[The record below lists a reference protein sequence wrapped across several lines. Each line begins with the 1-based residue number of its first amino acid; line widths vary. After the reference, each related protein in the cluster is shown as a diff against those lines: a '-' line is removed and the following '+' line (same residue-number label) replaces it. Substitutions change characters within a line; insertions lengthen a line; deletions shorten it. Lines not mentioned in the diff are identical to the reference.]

1 MTLRTPAPGQSL
13 ALGPGPEFD
22 RIREIVQLLGGQG
35 AGLGDDCGLLP
46 VRNGL
51 LAVSTDVSQEDIHFR
66 LDWIQLVEVG
76 WRATAAAL
84 SDLAAEG
91 ADPVGVLCAVTM
103 PRAAA
108 ASELLEVMSGVGAA
122 AQSVG
127 APVVGGDLSSGPL
140 WSLAVT
146 VLGQTRQ
153 PVTRGG
159 ARPGDRLW
167 VSGMLGGARAALEA
181 WRRKEQPLP
190 GARERYAHPEPRI
203 AAGGWLAERGAHA
216 MIDLSDGLGGDAAH
230 LAAASGVAIEIDLG
244 VIPITPEAAAE
255 AEASEVS
262 PQQFAA
268 EGGEDF
274 ELLVALPPEFN
285 GAAVFAQECGIPLTR
300 IGSVLD
306 GNEVRFVHQGRT
318 IMLKG
323 FNHFG

>member
-1 MTLRTPAPGQSL
+1 
-13 ALGPGPEFD
+13 
-22 RIREIVQLLGGQG
+22 
-35 AGLGDDCGLLP
+35 
-46 VRNGL
+46 
-51 LAVSTDVSQEDIHFR
+51 VSTDVSQEDIHFR

-306 GNEVRFVHQGRT
+306 GNQVRFVHQGRT